1 MSMLDYLYFPF
12 CYFFDSF
19 QYQDSCNKTNILF
32 SKHNSKLRERDVN
45 NEHILKLST
54 NSVQKAYL
62 I

>member
-32 SKHNSKLRERDVN
+32 SKNNSKLRERDVN

-54 NSVQKAYL
+54 NS